1 MKFEIS
7 NNLKK
12 VDEKSVIKCDNQLE
26 IYALGKISKI
36 LGEFFADA
44 VLIASIVEKFK
55 TIRNGINMNRN
66 IFEDGI
72 QCEILGTN
80 YPDWVRGK
88 LIAKVVLEFI
98 PEEQSESESPLDEIR
113 REMQNN

>member
-1 MKFEIS
+1 MKFEIDHS
-7 NNLKK
+7 LKK
-12 VDEKSVIKCDNQLE
+12 IDEKSVVKCDDQSE
-26 IYALGKISKI
+26 IYTLEKITKI
-36 LGEFFADA
+36 LNDFFADTI
-44 VLIASIVEKFK
+44 LGASIMERFK

-72 QCEILGTN
+72 QCEILGTS
-80 YPDWVRGK
+80 YPAWVQGK

-98 PEEQSESESPLDEIR
+98 PDEQPESTSPLDEIR